1 MDKSY
6 TITENYVSSQTNP
19 ECFAI
24 AKIATDSMLMAN
36 ISSIKE
42 KTLRE
47 DIEYGFS
54 TRNDG
59 TIYEVEGTENT
70 LSFKLEPRVKYS
82 HHFHTH
88 TIKSSALPSHSDLI
102 TIYQM
107 VVGNHMVNVNNF
119 VYGITH
125 ADRIL
130 VLKVTDAEKLI
141 RYFNSITDNIKLL
154 KKEFEIIYDNIF
166 ISPAKKVASSY
177 EEYLLFFANI
187 AAEMGLSVTALGIIF
202 ENNYSK
208 TSIRWKYLNPPLQS
222 DTTNFILDECIK

>member
-1 MDKSY
+1 
-6 TITENYVSSQTNP
+6 
-19 ECFAI
+19 
-24 AKIATDSMLMAN
+24 
-36 ISSIKE
+36 
-42 KTLRE
+42 
-47 DIEYGFS
+47 
-54 TRNDG
+54 
-59 TIYEVEGTENT
+59 
-70 LSFKLEPRVKYS
+70 
-82 HHFHTH
+82 
-88 TIKSSALPSHSDLI
+88 
-102 TIYQM
+102 M
-107 VVGNHMVNVNNF
+107 VVSNHMVNVNNF

-125 ADRIL
+125 TDRIL